1 MAGGDAGDITFTGE
15 GEDGE
20 EGGASEL
27 PPGFEAFRSTV
38 FKGF

>member
-1 MAGGDAGDITFTGE
+1 MAGGDAGDITFTGW
-15 GEDGE
+15 GE

-27 PPGFEAFRSTV
+27 PPGLEAFRSTV